1 MLDVALARG
10 AQERAAVF
18 AIREAVFVVEQQ
30 VPLEQERDPFDAHA
44 DHFLARVDGAPVGAG
59 RLVSRHEVGVL
70 GRLAVLSQARGVGV
84 GGALAGAVE
93 ERARA
98 LGLHAIEL
106 HAQVHA
112 LGFYERLGYTSYGPR
127 FVESGIEHVAMRKP
141 LG

>member
-1 MLDVALARG
+1 M
-10 AQERAAVF
+10 
-18 AIREAVFVVEQQ
+18 
-30 VPLEQERDPFDAHA
+30 
-44 DHFLARVDGAPVGAG
+44 
-59 RLVSRHEVGVL
+59 L